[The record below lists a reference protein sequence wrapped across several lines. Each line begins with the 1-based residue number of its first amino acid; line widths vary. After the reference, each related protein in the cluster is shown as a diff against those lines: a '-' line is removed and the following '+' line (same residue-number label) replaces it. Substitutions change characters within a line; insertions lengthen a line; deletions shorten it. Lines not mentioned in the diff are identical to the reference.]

1 MWIRISSS
9 CSNCHSSSSSTYWYV
24 LVYIEIFSVV
34 RSVCINTCIAEPLV
48 KTPEMLSISTC
59 VIALEDDNL

>member
-9 CSNCHSSSSSTYWYV
+9 CSNFHSSSSSTYWYV

-34 RSVCINTCIAEPLV
+34 RSVRINIAEPLV